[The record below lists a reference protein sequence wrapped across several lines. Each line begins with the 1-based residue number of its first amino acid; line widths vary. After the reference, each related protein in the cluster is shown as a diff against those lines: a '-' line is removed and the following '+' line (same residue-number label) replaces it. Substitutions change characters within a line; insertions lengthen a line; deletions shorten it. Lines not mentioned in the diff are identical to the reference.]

1 MAKRQVN
8 ISRAKE
14 EPGGKC
20 YYGFPDSYLE
30 DLDLTEGTWPELSG
44 RGAEVAM
51 EEVPFA
57 LEEAEVRPH
66 IKWYDSVDK
75 VLAFLGDPV
84 EARVLSGTEIEAYIY
99 SKTIAV
105 IFKNGE
111 VLNLS
116 LMDNPED
123 AESKAWQFAFVRGE
137 EK

>member
-30 DLDLTEGTWPELSG
+30 ELGLTEGTWPELNG

-51 EEVPFA
+51 EEVPFV
-57 LEEAEVRPH
+57 LEEVEVRSH
-66 IKWYDSVDK
+66 IRWYDSVDK
-75 VLAFLGDPV
+75 VTALLGEPV
-84 EARVLSGTEIEAYIY
+84 EVRVLNGTQIKAYIY
-99 SKTIAV
+99 SKTVAV
-105 IFKNGE
+105 IFKNEE

-116 LMDNPED
+116 LMDSPD
-123 AESKAWQFAFVRGE
+123 DVESKPWKFAFVRGE